1 VLRKKHLGIQLQI
14 RWTLGHEGIM
24 GNEQADKEAKKAI
37 MEGSSDCSELPQF
50 LKKTLP
56 QSKSA
61 AKWMYGEKLK

>member
-1 VLRKKHLGIQLQI
+1 M
-14 RWTLGHEGIM
+14 LGHEGIM
-24 GNEQADKEAKKAI
+24 GNEQADEEAKKAI
-37 MEGSSDCSELPQF
+37 TEGSSDRSELPQF